1 MYYKI
6 LQPGDKIKFGDEFFL
21 VSGAEWIKTISP
33 GARVR
38 SGANAL
44 TYRRLMSDDISVS
57 EYWSKY
63 PVFDWNCGKWKKNK
77 NHNHPNTN
85 IFK

>member
-6 LQPGDKIKFGDEFFL
+6 LQPGDKIEFGDEFFL
-21 VSGAEWIKTISP
+21 ISGAEWIKTISP

-38 SGANAL
+38 SGTNAL
-44 TYRRLMSDDISVS
+44 TYRRLIN
-57 EYWSKY
+57 
-63 PVFDWNCGKWKKNK
+63 WNCGKWKKSK